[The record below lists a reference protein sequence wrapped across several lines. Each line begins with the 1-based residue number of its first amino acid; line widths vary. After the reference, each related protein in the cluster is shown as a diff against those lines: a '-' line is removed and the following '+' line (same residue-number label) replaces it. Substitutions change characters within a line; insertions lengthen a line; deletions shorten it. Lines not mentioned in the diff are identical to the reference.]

1 MKFTRVI
8 TETDSKKRLDIFLA
22 EQLIETTRSAIAK
35 HLKAGAGTV
44 NGKVAS
50 VHRFLKIGDAVV
62 YDDVGAHAMR
72 PPRIIT
78 HGVRNNAKTGRD
90 KPAPTR
96 GIPFLKIIAE
106 TADWLVI
113 DKPAGILVHPDT
125 HHHTGTLIDALVA
138 HDPAI
143 SRLGENPERPGIVHR
158 LDKDVSGLMVIPK
171 TQTAFD
177 DLKQQFAEHSVDKV
191 YLALVHGEMS
201 KDEGDI
207 KFRIARSKTKAR
219 MAARPEHEE
228 GGRAAWTHY
237 RVLTRYHNATEVELQ
252 ILSGRTHQIRAHLFA
267 LGNPIVGDSLYTLRN
282 PDRKIK
288 GTRLML
294 QAISLAFTDPA
305 TGERKSFS
313 IPPDP
318 TFVQIKKDFK
328 VKI

>member
-1 MKFTRVI
+1 MKFNRII
-8 TETDSKKRLDIFLA
+8 TETDSGKRLDIFLA

-35 HLKAGAGTV
+35 HLKAGAGKV
-44 NGKVAS
+44 NGQVAS
-50 VHRFLKIGDAVV
+50 VHRFLKIGDEVE
-62 YDDVGAHAMR
+62 YDDVGAGLSR
-72 PPRIIT
+72 PPRIVE
-78 HGVRNNAKTGRD
+78 HGVRNSTGSGRD
-90 KPAPTR
+90 KPAPT
-96 GIPFLKIIAE
+96 GYVPPLKIIAE
-106 TADWLVI
+106 TDDWLVI
-113 DKPAGILVHPDT
+113 DKPAGVLVHPDAK
-125 HHHTGTLIDALVA
+125 HPTGTLIDALVA

-171 TQTAFD
+171 TQAAFD
-177 DLKQQFAEHSVDKV
+177 HLKQQFAEHSVDKI

-219 MAARPEHEE
+219 MAALPENEE

-237 RVLTRYHNATEVELQ
+237 RVLTRFHNATEVELQ

-294 QAISLAFTDPA
+294 QAISLAFTDPS

-318 TFVQIKKDFK
+318 TFEQIKKEFS
-328 VKI
+328 